1 MSSSLQPEINDIL
14 TSGTAPS
21 RRGVITVSNQFM
33 ASLTS
38 LTTVIRASSPHYVRC
53 LKSTEEKKPGIFDG
67 VGLNRQLGYS
77 GVLETIKIRIAG
89 YAVRFGFSA
98 FVSRFHMLLKG
109 ANVSTDKDAVLEIL
123 RKCNVDLEDKS
134 QIAVGVHKIFL
145 KSEETLLRLEGER
158 EKIILHHVVRIQNY
172 WSVIL
177 AQRLLVKLRIEEKKR
192 IEEEIRR
199 KKEEEERKKRE
210 AEEARLLEERKRE
223 ADKKEDE
230 EKQKDEASGA
240 APVALD

>member
-1 MSSSLQPEINDIL
+1 MEERKSRTDFSINHYANKVTYDTRGCLEKNKDQLNADLQELMSSSLQPEINDIL

-77 GVLETIKIRIAG
+77 GVLETVKIRIAG

-98 FVSRFHMLLKG
+98 LSLIH
-109 ANVSTDKDAVLEIL
+109 I
-123 RKCNVDLEDKS
+123 
-134 QIAVGVHKIFL
+134 
-145 KSEETLLRLEGER
+145 SEPTRP
-158 EKIILHHVVRIQNY
+158 
-172 WSVIL
+172 S
-177 AQRLLVKLRIEEKKR
+177 
-192 IEEEIRR
+192 
-199 KKEEEERKKRE
+199 
-210 AEEARLLEERKRE
+210 
-223 ADKKEDE
+223 
-230 EKQKDEASGA
+230 
-240 APVALD
+240 